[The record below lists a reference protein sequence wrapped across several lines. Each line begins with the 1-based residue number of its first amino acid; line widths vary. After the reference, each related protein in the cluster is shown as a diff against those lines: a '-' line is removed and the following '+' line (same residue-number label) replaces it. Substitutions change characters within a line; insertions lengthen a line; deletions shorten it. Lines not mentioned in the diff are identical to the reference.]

1 MKEKHPITFVIFGA
15 TGDLAQKKLIPALMD
30 LYTKDLLPEDFNIVG
45 YSRKDLSHEDYREFV
60 SNSLNNKGHSHPEK
74 LVSDFLKKITYKQG
88 DFNLLENY
96 ESLSKYLSDLDKE
109 IEDCSNKIFHLAVPP
124 SLYENIFKML
134 SDSGL
139 SSPCT
144 KHDDKRWTRVL
155 VEKPF
160 GSDSENAKR
169 LDKMLGK
176 LFKEDQIFRIDHY
189 LAKEAIQ
196 NILFF
201 RFANAIFEPIWN
213 REHIDRV
220 ELKLNEKDIVPNR
233 VNFYDGIG
241 ALRDVGQ
248 NHLLQML
255 ALVSMEDPGSVTA
268 DSIRESRGDV
278 LSKVFLSSK
287 DSHNLVRGR
296 YDSYLE
302 TEGVSKDSKTET
314 YFRVKLE
321 IKNSRWKGVPFYLES
336 GKALDEDSSEIKIV
350 FKDKESSVCLIDE
363 TCRYNNTL
371 TININDQEISICFWA
386 KKPGLTFDLEQK
398 KLSFKYGQEENK
410 TIDAYEKVIYD
421 CIKGD
426 QSLFTSTYESAT
438 NWRIISDIMKAWKN
452 LPLVKYKNGIDPKEI
467 KNN

>member
-30 LYTKDLLPEDFNIVG
+30 LYSRDLLPESFNIVG
-45 YSRKDLSHEDYREFV
+45 YSRKDLSDGDYREFV
-60 SNSLNNKGHSHPEK
+60 GNSLKNKGHSHPEK
-74 LVSDFLKKITYKQG
+74 LISDFLNKITYKQG
-88 DFNLLENY
+88 DFNIADDY
-96 ESLSKYLSDLDKE
+96 DSLSKYLSDLDKK
-109 IEDCSNKIFHLAVPP
+109 IDDCSNKIFHLAVPP
-124 SLYENIFKML
+124 SLYENIFKLL

-144 KHDDKRWTRVL
+144 KHEDERWTRIL

-160 GSDSENAKR
+160 GSDDENAKR

-176 LFKEDQIFRIDHY
+176 MFKEDQIFRIDHY

-220 ELKLNEKDIVPNR
+220 ELKLYETETVPDR

-255 ALVSMEDPGSVTA
+255 ALISMEDPGSITSE
-268 DSIRESRGDV
+268 SIRESRRDV
-278 LSKVFLSSK
+278 LSKVILSSK
-287 DSHNLVRGR
+287 DGADLVRGQ
-296 YDSYLE
+296 YEGYSDS
-302 TEGVSKDSKTET
+302 EGVAKDSKTET
-314 YFRVKLE
+314 YFKTKLE

-336 GKALDEDSSEIKIV
+336 GKALDRDNTEIQIV
-350 FKDKESSVCLIDE
+350 FKDKKSSVCMIDE
-363 TCRYNNTL
+363 TCQYNNTL
-371 TININDQEISICFWA
+371 TIDIDDQEISICFWT

-398 KLSFKYGQEENK
+398 KLSFKYGQDD
-410 TIDAYEKVIYD
+410 TRFADAYEKVIYD

-426 QSLFTSTYESAT
+426 QSLFTSTHESAT

-452 LPLVKYKNGIDPKEI
+452 LPLIKYKKGSNPEDI